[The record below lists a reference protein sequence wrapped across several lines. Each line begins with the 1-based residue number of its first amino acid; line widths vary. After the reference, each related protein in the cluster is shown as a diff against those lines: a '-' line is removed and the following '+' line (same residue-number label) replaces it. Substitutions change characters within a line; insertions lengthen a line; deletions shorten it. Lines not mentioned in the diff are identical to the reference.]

1 VDGAAEQGASQP
13 GTTGMRQQPS
23 REHREEGAAECR
35 ARDRVADAA
44 RQRAAAAAR
53 RRRWEGGEC
62 VRVRVAGRARAR
74 TSRVT
79 YTGFG
84 AYGSSAPALSWAG
97 PSACIAL
104 A

>member
-13 GTTGMRQQPS
+13 GTTGMREQPS

-62 VRVRVAGRARAR
+62 VRVRVAGRARA
-74 TSRVT
+74 SRVT
-79 YTGFG
+79 YTGFA
-84 AYGSSAPALSWAG
+84 AYSSSAPALSWAG